1 MIRRAFSKLSEL
13 MEISSKAKLP
23 DLNPLDRERTIKD
36 ISSYFDIMMETAL
49 PNKNNNERPMLSQK
63 DLNKMILL

>member
-13 MEISSKAKLP
+13 IEISSKAKLP
-23 DLNPLDRERTIKD
+23 DLNPNDRERTIKD

-49 PNKNNNERPMLSQK
+49 PNKNINERPMLSQK